1 MQTMT
6 CPRFNETVSI
16 VDDKFRHRDVRNNKS
31 IHAGLHEGLQ
41 PVPDFVYDV
50 AGITGNLSMYSSI
63 IFAPAALNPPT

>member
-16 VDDKFRHRDVRNNKS
+16 VDDKFRHRDVRKISRSTLASTKS
-31 IHAGLHEGLQ
+31 CSRFLISCT
-41 PVPDFVYDV
+41 DV